1 MAVRQSP
8 TQIKVQ
14 TKVYDFETKMVLH
27 TSVLLSTP
35 WKKFSTFNHI
45 DQDSG

>member
-1 MAVRQSP
+1 MAVWQSP

-27 TSVLLSTP
+27 TSVLFKNEFALE
-35 WKKFSTFNHI
+35 KI
-45 DQDSG
+45 

>member
-1 MAVRQSP
+1 MALWQSP

-27 TSVLLSTP
+27 TSVLFKNEFALEKISHP
-35 WKKFSTFNHI
+35 
-45 DQDSG
+45 